1 MVAEARTWVDVE
13 GAVRAWA
20 REAMTGLSGRV
31 FFGVPDQAT
40 FPLVTLQ
47 RIAGPDDDVL
57 IQFDVWAATKAAAAS
72 TAADLASAVDALG
85 RYATADVLL
94 LGAAVLGVRW
104 EPDVESD
111 QPRYIVE
118 ATFTAVSAVPFG

>member
-13 GAVRAWA
+13 GAVRSWA

-31 FFGVPDQAT
+31 FFGVPDQTT

-57 IQFDVWAATKAAAAS
+57 IQFDVWAAKKAAAAS